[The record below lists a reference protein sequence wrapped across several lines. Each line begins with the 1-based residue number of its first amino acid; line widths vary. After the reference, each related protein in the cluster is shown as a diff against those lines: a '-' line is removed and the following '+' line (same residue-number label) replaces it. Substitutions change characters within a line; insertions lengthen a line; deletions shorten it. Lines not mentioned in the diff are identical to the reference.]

1 MSVDSFGEVL
11 ELANNK
17 SFSETGGAHNQKGVE
32 FQRNWALVRM
42 FELEAVEPSDFLFL
56 FEAIQDIALFDSDQ
70 APTNVKIFQVKKKD
84 RNEWTWS
91 SLTKLHAPKARK
103 KKPLEM
109 IAGSPLGRI
118 YVALH
123 AIKKLSATA
132 HFISNVGC
140 DLALMGGA
148 NAATS
153 LPVPLEKLTPQ
164 LSALLVEGLATL
176 QAKGEPSPDL
186 SKIYVERV
194 AIPVDDCATY
204 TVGVAHAFLAK
215 RSPSHAGQAKALVDT
230 LLAKIGPLG
239 AKTDTCATFEEL
251 RAQRGYSRS
260 DFLGALTD
268 LQDIPDLLEHL
279 NLWLIQLSSEGMGHI
294 EITRIRSSAAS
305 IYRRNVLGSHAHEDD
320 EIAGACDD
328 WLCGKV
334 DPVALLPFFREG
346 EDHLRTIFPLR
357 PVAFLQ
363 AQFALRAIKWAV
375 EA

>member
-1 MSVDSFGEVL
+1 MQVDPLGEVL

-32 FQRNWALVRM
+32 FQRNWTLVRM
-42 FELEAVEPSDFLFL
+42 FELEAAQPSDFLFL
-56 FEAIQDIALFDSDQ
+56 FEAIQDIALFDS
-70 APTNVKIFQVKKKD
+70 AESPTNVKIFQVKKKD

-91 SLTKLHAPKARK
+91 SLTKLHAPKSRK
-103 KKPLEM
+103 KKPLES
-109 IAGSPLGRI
+109 IAGSPLGKM

-140 DLALMGGA
+140 DLALVGGA

-153 LPVPLEKLTPQ
+153 LPVQLGKLEPA
-164 LSALLVEGLATL
+164 LSALLVDGLATL
-176 QAKGEPSPDL
+176 QMEGEPSPDL

-204 TVGVAHAFLAK
+204 TVGIAHSFLAK
-215 RSPSHAGQAKALVDT
+215 RSPPHAGQARTLVDT

-251 RAQRGYSRS
+251 KAQRGYSRS
-260 DFLGALTD
+260 DLLGALAN

-279 NLWLIQLSSEGMGHI
+279 NLWLIQLASEGMGHI
-294 EITRIRSSAAS
+294 EVTRIRSFAAS
-305 IYRRNVLGSHAHEDD
+305 IYRRNVLGSRAQEDD
-320 EIAGACDD
+320 EIARACDD
-328 WLCGKV
+328 WLCHKE
-334 DPVALLPFFREG
+334 DPADLLPFFREAA
-346 EDHLRTIFPLR
+346 DHLRTIFPLK
-357 PVAFLQ
+357 PIGFLQ

-375 EA
+375 ET